1 MANETDAEVRGKQD
15 RQPRSKR
22 VVERYDFD
30 KGTWHRVEMDLDDAI
45 FEMSEEVRN
54 AYLDII
60 TTISDMMSDQTM
72 IKENN

>member
-1 MANETDAEVRGKQD
+1 
-15 RQPRSKR
+15 
-22 VVERYDFD
+22 
-30 KGTWHRVEMDLDDAI
+30 MDLDDAI